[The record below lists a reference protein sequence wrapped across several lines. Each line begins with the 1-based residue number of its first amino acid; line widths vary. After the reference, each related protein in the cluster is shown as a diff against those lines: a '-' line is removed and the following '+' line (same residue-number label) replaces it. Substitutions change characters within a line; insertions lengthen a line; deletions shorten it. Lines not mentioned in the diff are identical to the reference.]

1 MISSDGSFCL
11 PVCVLQCVFIESS
24 VSHISLKE
32 WNNLSGTVFPRV
44 LYLKY
49 LFCLY
54 FLDYVRVLKHSA
66 PDLQRVCVWVCVCVS
81 DFVCFA
87 YAYSSDP

>member
-1 MISSDGSFCL
+1 MVKLSGAESSIIKTPLSGAVPSIMTRSDGSFCL
-11 PVCVLQCVFIESS
+11 PVCDCVFYSVCVFIESS

-49 LFCLY
+49 SFCLY
-54 FLDYVRVLKHSA
+54 FWIT
-66 PDLQRVCVWVCVCVS
+66 CV
-81 DFVCFA
+81 
-87 YAYSSDP
+87 